1 MHAVY
6 GNKTKEVTKKDYLTL
21 ISKYK
26 GVHVDIGT
34 GDGRYVYT
42 AAKNDKNT
50 LYVGLDPSEK
60 QLRIYSKKAQ
70 KDKVLNTLFVIGS
83 IDVFPTELFDT
94 VTSISIYFPWG
105 SLLATIV
112 TLPDSFLA
120 LIKNICSKKRS
131 TKIDIVFGY
140 SSEAEPS
147 ETKRLT
153 LEDIDLDYI
162 YKNSVPK
169 LILNNFNI
177 ACIKILDK
185 AELKNIASTWGK
197 KLTFGRDRPVFSVS
211 FVYLKA

>member
-1 MHAVY
+1 MYIVC
-6 GNKTKEVTKKDYLTL
+6 GNKTKNISKKDYLDIIKNFKT
-21 ISKYK
+21 
-26 GVHVDIGT
+26 VHLDIGT

-42 AAKNDKNT
+42 VAKNDKNT

-105 SLLATIV
+105 SLLANIV

-169 LILNNFNI
+169 LTLNNFNI
-177 ACIKILDK
+177 DCIKILDK
-185 AELKNIASTWGK
+185 AELKSIASTWGK
-197 KLTFGRDRPVFSVS
+197 KLTFGRDRPVFNIS
-211 FVYLKA
+211 FSYT